1 MTTPKIETFRR
12 GGARWYRNPE
22 TGGEFIGVT
31 SVTGLTPKPWLG
43 PWQAK
48 LTAEFAVENI
58 GSILQM
64 TLDAEKAANPEAAR
78 KATVDHV
85 KGAAR
90 RYTTSASDT
99 GTEVHALC
107 EAIAKG
113 ADPTSLR
120 IHPDLQGFVDGW
132 VKFIEEH
139 SPRFLWIEQTVFS
152 EKHGYA
158 GTMDSLAEIDGK
170 NIIVDIKSGKA
181 TYPEVAL
188 QLALYAN
195 ADYVL
200 ELVDADPSLTS
211 VTEPTIRQ
219 VPLPKIDGAIVVH
232 LRPDYAEVVPIDIHD
247 PAVLETAL
255 ALRHVH
261 AWEAD
266 ISKRVLGKPLAL

>member
-64 TLDAEKAANPEAAR
+64 NLDAEKAAKPEAAK
-78 KATVDHV
+78 KAIVDHV
-85 KGAAR
+85 KGAPR
-90 RYTTSASDT
+90 RYTNSAADT

-113 ADPTSLR
+113 EDPGR
-120 IHPDLQGFVDGW
+120 IHPDLQGYVDGW
-132 VKFIEEH
+132 QAFITQHDPE
-139 SPRFLWIEQTVFS
+139 FLWIEQTVFS
-152 EKHGYA
+152 EKHGFA
-158 GTMDSLAEIDGK
+158 GTMDSLAVIDGK
-170 NIIVDIKSGKA
+170 NVIVDIKSGKA

-200 ELVDADPSLTS
+200 ELVDAQPSLTS

-232 LRPDYAEVVPIDIHD
+232 LRPDYAEVVPVDIHD
-247 PAVLETAL
+247 PAVLDTAL
-255 ALRHVH
+255 ALMHVH
-261 AWEAD
+261 RWEAD
-266 ISKRVLGKPLAL
+266 VSKRVLGKPLAL